1 MLKKRFLTLF
11 CGLIFSLGFAP
22 FDLWWLSILS
32 ISTLLYIGENLSK
45 KESFITGY
53 IFGFGMW
60 LSGIS
65 WLYVSIH
72 YHGNIG
78 IFGSSFLILLFIAAL
93 SIYSGLVFLLN
104 NYLISWSTK
113 SFDFLTLPTSW
124 VIIEIIRSYLFT
136 GFPWLISGTMLA
148 DSYIDGLTPIIGA
161 QGNSFFLILLGVLIF
176 KLIRLTQT
184 KKGALLY
191 LFCTV
196 FLVISAYISKS
207 IEWTDIE
214 GVVPVSLHQP
224 NLTLKDKWSNFGIIK
239 TQGMIYDSISRAEQG
254 EIIVFPETA
263 LILSEKD
270 NLNFLNEI
278 RFLSTQKNITLITGI
293 VERQDSKTMR
303 NRLQTV
309 GATESYYDKVK
320 LVPFGEFIPLEAYLG
335 SFLDILGL
343 DLTNT
348 LPGEEIKV
356 IKAGKTRLSPSICYE
371 IAFDNLIRTATK
383 DSNLLVTVSN
393 DTWFGKSIG
402 PIQHLEIAQ
411 NRALEHNK
419 ELVRSTNSGITAFIS
434 KKGTII
440 EKQEYFEEKKLK
452 RNVTLYSGNTFFSK
466 YGNFPLIS
474 IILIYLVLIFLKN
487 NKKRTN
493 VT

>member
-78 IFGSSFLILLFIAAL
+78 IFGSSILILLFIAAL

-161 QGNSFFLILLGVLIF
+161 RQQFFLILLGVIIF

-184 KKGALLY
+184 KKAPSSIYFVQYFLL
-191 LFCTV
+191 
-196 FLVISAYISKS
+196 FLRISLSLLSGLMLKVWYQFLYISP
-207 IEWTDIE
+207 T
-214 GVVPVSLHQP
+214 
-224 NLTLKDKWSNFGIIK
+224 
-239 TQGMIYDSISRAEQG
+239 
-254 EIIVFPETA
+254 
-263 LILSEKD
+263 
-270 NLNFLNEI
+270 
-278 RFLSTQKNITLITGI
+278 
-293 VERQDSKTMR
+293 
-303 NRLQTV
+303 
-309 GATESYYDKVK
+309 
-320 LVPFGEFIPLEAYLG
+320 
-335 SFLDILGL
+335 
-343 DLTNT
+343 
-348 LPGEEIKV
+348 
-356 IKAGKTRLSPSICYE
+356 
-371 IAFDNLIRTATK
+371 
-383 DSNLLVTVSN
+383 
-393 DTWFGKSIG
+393 
-402 PIQHLEIAQ
+402 
-411 NRALEHNK
+411 
-419 ELVRSTNSGITAFIS
+419 
-434 KKGTII
+434 
-440 EKQEYFEEKKLK
+440 
-452 RNVTLYSGNTFFSK
+452 
-466 YGNFPLIS
+466 
-474 IILIYLVLIFLKN
+474 
-487 NKKRTN
+487 
-493 VT
+493 